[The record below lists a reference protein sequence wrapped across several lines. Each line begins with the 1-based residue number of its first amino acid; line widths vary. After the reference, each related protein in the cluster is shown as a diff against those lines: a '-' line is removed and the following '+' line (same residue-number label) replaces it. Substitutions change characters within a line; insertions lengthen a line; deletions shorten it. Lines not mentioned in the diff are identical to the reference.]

1 MASLTSADFIT
12 KFMSMTQ
19 RKKMIAVGQITG
31 DEPSKDDQ
39 EFNIALIF
47 VGKNAWKLVD
57 RVLLDF
63 KSKRTD
69 KYYKLYKDQL
79 GVILANLYEVNY
91 IQEYLYTYYSR
102 SNSDYK
108 ESKKYNPN
116 KISARPLRFLADS
129 LIKHGW
135 VGTSQ
140 WFYDKKNEDNRWCS
154 RLRPSNKLIQA
165 FKKFKITPKCIYR
178 KPMEYIRLKDS
189 KKRLEE
195 YENTPVTNLMRNR
208 LSAYNSLIFQ
218 TNIRLKRSKKINE
231 YLELKPTNF
240 NDTEYYRVFNGG
252 SFELGGRF
260 YGPWWVTLSK
270 DARGNIT
277 LNGEKTIELDYS
289 SIGIHLLYSQENL
302 NYYDLNGNNSDPYT
316 LKGIDPE
323 EREVNKKIITFALN
337 MSPEDRHRKFVYT
350 VRKKIKKTNDERSI
364 LGIKKLLKV
373 PTPREVHKR
382 LRIFKKENVPI
393 EHYLFTGVGTKLQ
406 FKDSCIAESVIERM
420 VSMRIPVL
428 VVHDSFIVQYTNRE
442 LLRGLMNNVCMEHK
456 LKSIPLIK

>member
-1 MASLTSADFIT
+1 MASFVSTDFIS

-19 RKKMIAVGQITG
+19 REKMIAIGQITG
-31 DEPSKDDQ
+31 YEPSKDDQ
-39 EFNIALIF
+39 EFNIALTL
-47 VGKNAWKLVD
+47 VGKNAWRLVD
-57 RVLLDF
+57 RVMLDF

-69 KYYKLYKDQL
+69 KYHKLYRDQL
-79 GVILANLYEVNY
+79 GVILANLYETY
-91 IQEYLYTYYSR
+91 SIQDYLFTYYSK

-108 ESKKYNPN
+108 ETTRYNPN

-140 WFYDKKNEDNRWCS
+140 WFYDENNKENRWCS
-154 RLRPSNKLIQA
+154 RMRPSKKLIQA

-428 VVHDSFIVQYTNRE
+428 VIHDSFIVQYRNRK
-442 LLRGLMNNVCMEHK
+442 LLRGLMNDVCIEHK
-456 LKSIPLIK
+456 LRSIPLIK

>member
-1 MASLTSADFIT
+1 MASFVSTDFIS

-19 RKKMIAVGQITG
+19 REKMIAIGQITG

-39 EFNIALIF
+39 EFNIALTL
-47 VGKNAWKLVD
+47 VGKNAWRLVD

-69 KYYKLYKDQL
+69 KYHKLYRDQL
-79 GVILANLYEVNY
+79 GVILANLYETY
-91 IQEYLYTYYSR
+91 SIQDYLFTYYSK

-108 ESKKYNPN
+108 ETTRYNPN

-140 WFYDKKNEDNRWCS
+140 WFYDENNKENRWCS
-154 RLRPSNKLIQA
+154 RMRPSKKLIQA

-428 VVHDSFIVQYTNRE
+428 VVHDSFIVQYRNRE
-442 LLRGLMNNVCMEHK
+442 LLRGLMNDVCIEHK
-456 LKSIPLIK
+456 LRSIPLIK

>member
-1 MASLTSADFIT
+1 MASFVSTDFIS

-19 RKKMIAVGQITG
+19 REKMIAIGQITG

-39 EFNIALIF
+39 EFNIALTL
-47 VGKNAWKLVD
+47 VGKNAWRLVD

-69 KYYKLYKDQL
+69 KYHKLYRDQL
-79 GVILANLYEVNY
+79 GVILANLYETY
-91 IQEYLYTYYSR
+91 SIQDYLFTYYSK

-108 ESKKYNPN
+108 ETTRYNPN

-140 WFYDKKNEDNRWCS
+140 WFYDENNKENRWCS
-154 RLRPSNKLIQA
+154 RMRPSKKLIQA

-393 EHYLFTGVGTKLQ
+393 EHYLFTSVGTRLQ

-420 VSMRIPVL
+420 VSMRIPIL
-428 VVHDSFIVQYTNRE
+428 VVHDSFIVQYRNRE
-442 LLRGLMNNVCMEHK
+442 LLRGLMNDVCIEHK
-456 LKSIPLIK
+456 LRSIPLIK

>member
-1 MASLTSADFIT
+1 MASFVSTDFIS

-19 RKKMIAVGQITG
+19 REKMIAIGQITG
-31 DEPSKDDQ
+31 YEPSKDDQ
-39 EFNIALIF
+39 EFNIALTL
-47 VGKNAWKLVD
+47 VGKNAWRLVD
-57 RVLLDF
+57 RVMLDF

-69 KYYKLYKDQL
+69 KYHKLYRDQL
-79 GVILANLYEVNY
+79 GVILANLYETY
-91 IQEYLYTYYSR
+91 SIQDYLFTYYSK

-108 ESKKYNPN
+108 ETTRYNPN

-140 WFYDKKNEDNRWCS
+140 WFYDENNKENRWCS
-154 RLRPSNKLIQA
+154 RMRPSKKLIQA

-240 NDTEYYRVFNGG
+240 NDTEYHRVFNDS

-428 VVHDSFIVQYTNRE
+428 VVHDSFIVQYRNRE
-442 LLRGLMNNVCMEHK
+442 LLRGLMNDVCIEHK
-456 LKSIPLIK
+456 LRSIPLIK

>member
-1 MASLTSADFIT
+1 MASFVSTDFIS

-19 RKKMIAVGQITG
+19 REKMIAIGQITG
-31 DEPSKDDQ
+31 YEPSKDDQ
-39 EFNIALIF
+39 EFNIALTL
-47 VGKNAWKLVD
+47 VGKNAWRLVD

-69 KYYKLYKDQL
+69 KYHKLYRDQL
-79 GVILANLYEVNY
+79 GVILANLYETY
-91 IQEYLYTYYSR
+91 SIQDYLFTYYSK

-108 ESKKYNPN
+108 ETTRYNPN

-140 WFYDKKNEDNRWCS
+140 WFYDENNKENRWCS
-154 RLRPSNKLIQA
+154 RMRPSKKLIQA

-316 LKGIDPE
+316 LKGVDAN
-323 EREVNKKIITFALN
+323 EREVNKKIITIALN

-350 VRKKIKKTNDERSI
+350 VRKKIKKTNDERSV
-364 LGIKKLLKV
+364 LGIKKLLNV

-382 LRIFKKENVPI
+382 LRIFEEENVPI
-393 EHYLFTGVGTKLQ
+393 KHYLFTEAGTKLQ

-420 VSMRIPVL
+420 VSMRVPIL
-428 VVHDSFIVQYTNRE
+428 VVHDSFIVQYRNRE
-442 LLRGLMNNVCMEHK
+442 LLRGLMNDVCIEHK
-456 LKSIPLIK
+456 LRSIPLIK

>member
-1 MASLTSADFIT
+1 MASFVSTDFIS

-19 RKKMIAVGQITG
+19 REKMIAIGQITG

-39 EFNIALIF
+39 EFNFALTF

-63 KSKRTD
+63 KSKRAD
-69 KYYKLYKDQL
+69 KYHKLYRDQL
-79 GVILANLYEVNY
+79 GVILANLYETY
-91 IQEYLYTYYSR
+91 SIQDYLFTYYPR

-108 ESKKYNPN
+108 ETTRYNPN

-140 WFYDKKNEDNRWCS
+140 WFYDENNKENRWCS
-154 RLRPSNKLIQA
+154 RMRPSKKLIQA

-178 KPMEYIRLKDS
+178 KPMECIRLKDS

-373 PTPREVHKR
+373 PTPREVHKK

-428 VVHDSFIVQYTNRE
+428 VVHDSFIVQYRNRE
-442 LLRGLMNNVCMEHK
+442 LLRGLMNDVCIEHK
-456 LKSIPLIK
+456 LRSIPLIK

>member
-1 MASLTSADFIT
+1 MASFVSTDFIS

-19 RKKMIAVGQITG
+19 REKMIAIGQITG
-31 DEPSKDDQ
+31 YEPSKDDQ
-39 EFNIALIF
+39 EFNIALTL
-47 VGKNAWKLVD
+47 VGKNAWRLVD
-57 RVLLDF
+57 RVMLDF

-69 KYYKLYKDQL
+69 KYHKLYRDQL
-79 GVILANLYEVNY
+79 GVILANLYETY
-91 IQEYLYTYYSR
+91 SIQDYLFTYYSK

-108 ESKKYNPN
+108 ETTRYNPN

-140 WFYDKKNEDNRWCS
+140 WFYDENNKENRWCS
-154 RLRPSNKLIQA
+154 RMRPSKKLIQA

-270 DARGNIT
+270 DARKNIT

-428 VVHDSFIVQYTNRE
+428 VVHDSFIVQYRNRE
-442 LLRGLMNNVCMEHK
+442 LLRGLMNDVCIEHK
-456 LKSIPLIK
+456 LRSIPLIK

>member
-1 MASLTSADFIT
+1 MASLTSTDFIT
-12 KFMSMTQ
+12 KFKNMTH

-39 EFNIALIF
+39 KFNIALTF

-63 KSKRTD
+63 KNKRTD
-69 KYYKLYKDQL
+69 KYYNLYRDQL
-79 GVILANLYEVNY
+79 GVILANLHETYS
-91 IQEYLYTYYSR
+91 IQDYLFTFYSR

-108 ESKKYNPN
+108 ESKHYNPN

-140 WFYDKKNEDNRWCS
+140 WFYDENNKENRWCS
-154 RLRPSNKLIQA
+154 RMRPSKKLIQA

-428 VVHDSFIVQYTNRE
+428 VVHDSFIVQYRNRE
-442 LLRGLMNNVCMEHK
+442 LLRGLMNDVCIEHK
-456 LKSIPLIK
+456 LRSIPLIK

>member
-1 MASLTSADFIT
+1 M
-12 KFMSMTQ
+12 
-19 RKKMIAVGQITG
+19 
-31 DEPSKDDQ
+31 
-39 EFNIALIF
+39 
-47 VGKNAWKLVD
+47 
-57 RVLLDF
+57 LDF

-69 KYYKLYKDQL
+69 KYHKLYRDQL
-79 GVILANLYEVNY
+79 GVILANLYETY
-91 IQEYLYTYYSR
+91 SIQDYLFTYYSK

-108 ESKKYNPN
+108 ETTRYNPN

-140 WFYDKKNEDNRWCS
+140 WFYDENNKENRWCS
-154 RLRPSNKLIQA
+154 RMRPSKKLIQA

-428 VVHDSFIVQYTNRE
+428 VVHDSFIVQYRNRE
-442 LLRGLMNNVCMEHK
+442 LLRGLMNDVCIEHK
-456 LKSIPLIK
+456 LRSIPLIK

>member
-1 MASLTSADFIT
+1 MASFVSTDFIS

-19 RKKMIAVGQITG
+19 REKMIAIGQITG
-31 DEPSKDDQ
+31 YEPSKDDQ
-39 EFNIALIF
+39 EFNIALTL
-47 VGKNAWKLVD
+47 VGKNAWRLVD
-57 RVLLDF
+57 RVMLDF

-69 KYYKLYKDQL
+69 KYHKLYRDQL
-79 GVILANLYEVNY
+79 GVILANLYETY
-91 IQEYLYTYYSR
+91 SIQDYLFTYYSK

-108 ESKKYNPN
+108 ETTRYNPN

-140 WFYDKKNEDNRWCS
+140 WFYDENNKENRWCS
-154 RLRPSNKLIQA
+154 RMRPSKKLIQA

-270 DARGNIT
+270 DARKNIT

-302 NYYDLNGNNSDPYT
+302 NYYDLNDKYSDPYI

-323 EREVNKKIITFALN
+323 EREVNKKIITIALN

-428 VVHDSFIVQYTNRE
+428 VVHDSFIVQYRNRE
-442 LLRGLMNNVCMEHK
+442 LLRGLMNDVCIEHK
-456 LKSIPLIK
+456 LRSIPLIK

>member
-1 MASLTSADFIT
+1 
-12 KFMSMTQ
+12 MTQ
-19 RKKMIAVGQITG
+19 REKMIAIGQITG
-31 DEPSKDDQ
+31 YEPSKDDQ
-39 EFNIALIF
+39 EFNIALTL
-47 VGKNAWKLVD
+47 VGKNAWRLVD
-57 RVLLDF
+57 RVMLDF

-69 KYYKLYKDQL
+69 KYHKLYRDQL
-79 GVILANLYEVNY
+79 GVILANLYETY
-91 IQEYLYTYYSR
+91 SIQDYLFTYYSK

-108 ESKKYNPN
+108 ETTRYNPN

-140 WFYDKKNEDNRWCS
+140 WFYDENNKENRWCS
-154 RLRPSNKLIQA
+154 RMRPSKKLIQA

-428 VVHDSFIVQYTNRE
+428 VVHDSFIVQYRNRE
-442 LLRGLMNNVCMEHK
+442 LLRGLMNDVCIEHK
-456 LKSIPLIK
+456 LRSIPLIK

>member
-1 MASLTSADFIT
+1 MASFVSTDFIS

-19 RKKMIAVGQITG
+19 REKMIAIGQITG
-31 DEPSKDDQ
+31 YEPSKDDQ
-39 EFNIALIF
+39 EFNIALTL
-47 VGKNAWKLVD
+47 VGKNAWRLVD

-69 KYYKLYKDQL
+69 KYHKLYRDQL
-79 GVILANLYEVNY
+79 GVILANLYEVNS
-91 IQEYLYTYYSR
+91 IQDYLFTFYSK
-102 SNSDYK
+102 SNSNYK
-108 ESKKYNPN
+108 KSKKYNPN

-140 WFYDKKNEDNRWCS
+140 WFYDENNKENRWCS
-154 RLRPSNKLIQA
+154 RMRPSKKLIKA
-165 FKKFKITPKCIYR
+165 FKEFKITPKCIYR
-178 KPMEYIRLKDS
+178 KPIELIRLKDS
-189 KKRLEE
+189 KKNLEE
-195 YENTPVTNLMRNR
+195 YKNTPATNSMRNK
-208 LSAYNSLIFQ
+208 LFAYNNLLLQ
-218 TNIRLKRSKKINE
+218 TRIKLKRNKKVNG
-231 YLELKPTNF
+231 YLELHPANF
-240 NDTEYYRVFNGG
+240 KNIEYYRIFNDS
-252 SFELGGRF
+252 SFERGGRF
-260 YGPWWVTLSK
+260 YGPWWVTLNK
-270 DARGNIT
+270 DIRRRIT
-277 LNGEKTIELDYS
+277 LNDEKTEELDYS
-289 SIGIHLLYSQENL
+289 SLGIHLLYSQENL
-302 NYYDLNGNNSDPYT
+302 NYYDLNDSVSDPYT
-316 LKGIDPE
+316 LKGVDAN
-323 EREVNKKIITFALN
+323 EREVNKKIITIALN

-420 VSMRIPVL
+420 VSMRIPIL
-428 VVHDSFIVQYTNRE
+428 VVHDSFIVQYRNRE
-442 LLRGLMNNVCMEHK
+442 LLRGLMNDVCIEHK

>member
-1 MASLTSADFIT
+1 MPDPVLPDFFVDL
-12 KFMSMTQ
+12 KNMSH
-19 RKKMIAVGQITG
+19 REIMIATGLISG

-39 EFNIALIF
+39 EFNFALTF

-63 KSKRTD
+63 KSKRAD
-69 KYYKLYKDQL
+69 KYHKLYRDQL
-79 GVILANLYEVNY
+79 GVILANLYETY
-91 IQEYLYTYYSR
+91 SIQDYLFTYYSR

-108 ESKKYNPN
+108 ETTRYNPN

-140 WFYDKKNEDNRWCS
+140 WFYDENNKENRWCS
-154 RLRPSNKLIQA
+154 RMRPSKKLIQA

-393 EHYLFTGVGTKLQ
+393 EHYLFTSVGTKLQ
-406 FKDSCIAESVIERM
+406 FKDSCIAESVVERM
-420 VSMRIPVL
+420 VSMRVPIL
-428 VVHDSFIVQYTNRE
+428 VVHDSFIVQYRNRE
-442 LLRGLMNNVCMEHK
+442 LLRKLMSHVFREHK